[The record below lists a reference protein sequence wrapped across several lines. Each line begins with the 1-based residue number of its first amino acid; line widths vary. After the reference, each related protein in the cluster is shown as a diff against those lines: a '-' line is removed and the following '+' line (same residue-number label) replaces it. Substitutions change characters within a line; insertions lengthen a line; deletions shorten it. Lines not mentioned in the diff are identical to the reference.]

1 MVAAYCFHVVVNNTL
16 TSVCI
21 IPLDWGMTTRRSV
34 LRLVG
39 TTLLPGGGSG
49 GGGDLGGM
57 IFPKLLPPGEPTKP
71 FTEHRN
77 IEIWG
82 HLRND
87 GEENHDFPFT
97 TDWLTDGE
105 YETCICALCSNKYF
119 AWGIFRACYW
129 IFFLV
134 KGTIH
139 LNVELFEDL
148 ECALKQGGVYEVRME
163 KVWLYII
170 QEIIMNNWSFL
181 ALDIT

>member
-1 MVAAYCFHVVVNNTL
+1 MVAAYCLRVVRNNTL

-57 IFPKLLPPGEPTKP
+57 IFPKLLPPGEPKKP

-77 IEIWG
+77 VEIWG

-87 GEENHDFPFT
+87 GEENHNFPFT

-105 YETCICALCSNKYF
+105 HETCICALCSNFSMGYF
-119 AWGIFRACYW
+119 QSLLLNILFSERHNTPECRTIWRFGMCVKTGGSLWG
-129 IFFLV
+129 
-134 KGTIH
+134 
-139 LNVELFEDL
+139 
-148 ECALKQGGVYEVRME
+148 
-163 KVWLYII
+163 
-170 QEIIMNNWSFL
+170 
-181 ALDIT
+181 